1 MVTQIGEK
9 IELFEFYND
18 ILKYD
23 EKTEES
29 YLSDSFESREIYIRR
44 VTDYLEDIPPK
55 CSEYDLVHAIYD
67 ASPVDN
73 KTVLLGVVKDGGKIE
88 LFERNQS
95 SSFVELQ
102 PKDKLVL
109 YSKH

>member
-1 MVTQIGEK
+1 M
-9 IELFEFYND
+9 
-18 ILKYD
+18 
-23 EKTEES
+23 
-29 YLSDSFESREIYIRR
+29 
-44 VTDYLEDIPPK
+44 
-55 CSEYDLVHAIYD
+55 HAIYD